1 MNIFSIVEPRTQ
13 REELK
18 AVIGKETSQNF
29 SPTCRGKLLKVNKV
43 YSLFE
48 SVPSPYVKN
57 PKPESIGVLYK
68 VPNSIAWNS
77 FFY

>member
-1 MNIFSIVEPRTQ
+1 MNIFSIIEPRTQ

-18 AVIGKETSQNF
+18 AVIGKEVSQNF

-48 SVPSPYVKN
+48 SVPSPYIKN
-57 PKPESIGVLYK
+57 PKPGSVGIKYK
-68 VPNSIAWNS
+68 VPNSIALNS